1 MLLKMNGVKKYQF
14 HVIDTKSKTG
24 YKDVPV
30 FLSTDGTLSIE
41 GYVAAYYYFN
51 ELFICSWEVSDIFGQ
66 DNKSSYSPEKEITD
80 FLDRKNSLYIKRVVV
95 GKNAEPQYC
104 YKGGCLVDKYHQEIC
119 LITEEAKDLN
129 IADSEKVKNIGK
141 YAGKYWSYDKTLFI
155 PESIMSIGRNAFYK
169 SQISELVFK
178 GKQNGEFSLEI
189 EGNAFFMCE
198 KLKSVNFGKRK
209 IKIFSGAFRYSHIE
223 NLDIP
228 ENVEIKEDGMRDL
241 LYAFNINIHC
251 KKLSP
256 RGFFATGELNPN
268 GCTINMEDVEIIE
281 IDRNYNSL
289 FIYSKL
295 NKVIMSSK
303 LYDSIIRA
311 GALNSWKDNVEEIE
325 IRWYSDGDKKIT
337 K

>member
-129 IADSEKVKNIGK
+129 IVDSEKVKNIGK
-141 YAGKYWSYDKTLFI
+141 CAGKYWSYDKTLFI
-155 PESIMSIGRNAFYK
+155 PESITCFQREA
-169 SQISELVFK
+169 ERRVF
-178 GKQNGEFSLEI
+178 S
-189 EGNAFFMCE
+189 
-198 KLKSVNFGKRK
+198 
-209 IKIFSGAFRYSHIE
+209 
-223 NLDIP
+223 
-228 ENVEIKEDGMRDL
+228 
-241 LYAFNINIHC
+241 
-251 KKLSP
+251 
-256 RGFFATGELNPN
+256 
-268 GCTINMEDVEIIE
+268 
-281 IDRNYNSL
+281 
-289 FIYSKL
+289 
-295 NKVIMSSK
+295 
-303 LYDSIIRA
+303 
-311 GALNSWKDNVEEIE
+311 
-325 IRWYSDGDKKIT
+325 
-337 K
+337 